1 MVKTWGYLMSTSDQP
16 WAEEWCTASTL
27 SRWSFTFTFVF
38 FLLSFNWNLRSSFTL
53 ISGIF
58 LSTPD
63 TPSCSHPTSL
73 PLLLPKLPLFA
84 FDSATSHSGFAFFV
98 NSPYSSPPSTL
109 LFFSVYLSCIFN
121 AFETFKSLLV
131 QLDFKIKQLSSVCV
145 GWEGMM
151 RREGLQ
157 CMRWQDQAF
166 ILDVWGV
173 FERVRGKKDTEQTIH
188 MNIQQII
195 KYMNQLM
202 TQISACTQTY
212 SFLVNRDQCIT
223 QSITLEA
230 FQEIKG
236 MDSLCIAFSIW

>member
-1 MVKTWGYLMSTSDQP
+1 MTWIKLNYEQQLKPLTLKVKCWLKYDVMVKTWGYLMSTSDQP
-16 WAEEWCTASTL
+16 WAAEWCTASTL
-27 SRWSFTFTFVF
+27 SRWSFTFTFAF

-84 FDSATSHSGFAFFV
+84 FDSATSHSGFVFFV

-131 QLDFKIKQLSSVCV
+131 QLDFKIKQLSLYVLDGRGWWGEGKVCN
-145 GWEGMM
+145 
-151 RREGLQ
+151 
-157 CMRWQDQAF
+157 A
-166 ILDVWGV
+166 WGDRYRTRPL
-173 FERVRGKKDTEQTIH
+173 F
-188 MNIQQII
+188 
-195 KYMNQLM
+195 
-202 TQISACTQTY
+202 
-212 SFLVNRDQCIT
+212 
-223 QSITLEA
+223 
-230 FQEIKG
+230 
-236 MDSLCIAFSIW
+236 

>member
-1 MVKTWGYLMSTSDQP
+1 MRLPHVHQWSTVGCRVMHSEHFKLMKLHFH
-16 WAEEWCTASTL
+16 ACL
-27 SRWSFTFTFVF
+27 F
-38 FLLSFNWNLRSSFTL
+38 FLLSFNWNLRRSFTL

-121 AFETFKSLLV
+121 AFETFKSLLF

-157 CMRWQDQAF
+157 CMRWQVQDQAF
-166 ILDVWGV
+166 ILDVWVV
-173 FERVRGKKDTEQTIH
+173 FERVRGKKTRSRRFIWT
-188 MNIQQII
+188 
-195 KYMNQLM
+195 
-202 TQISACTQTY
+202 
-212 SFLVNRDQCIT
+212 
-223 QSITLEA
+223 
-230 FQEIKG
+230 
-236 MDSLCIAFSIW
+236 FSRSSSTWTS

>member
-16 WAEEWCTASTL
+16 WAAEWCTASTL
-27 SRWSFTFTFVF
+27 SRWSFTFTFAF

-84 FDSATSHSGFAFFV
+84 FDSTTLHSGFVFFV

-145 GWEGMM
+145 GWEGM
-151 RREGLQ
+151 RRWRNAEKGWSAMHEVTGTGPGLYFRRVGCFWESEGEKRHGADDSYEHSADHQVHEPVNDTDISLYTNLQ
-157 CMRWQDQAF
+157 F
-166 ILDVWGV
+166 S
-173 FERVRGKKDTEQTIH
+173 GKRRPVYNTVDHIGS
-188 MNIQQII
+188 
-195 KYMNQLM
+195 
-202 TQISACTQTY
+202 ISG
-212 SFLVNRDQCIT
+212 NKRD
-223 QSITLEA
+223 
-230 FQEIKG
+230 G
-236 MDSLCIAFSIW
+236 

>member
-1 MVKTWGYLMSTSDQP
+1 MRLPHVHQWSTVGWRVMHS
-16 WAEEWCTASTL
+16 EHFKSMKLHFHVC
-27 SRWSFTFTFVF
+27 F

-173 FERVRGKKDTEQTIH
+173 FERVRGKKTRSRRFIWT
-188 MNIQQII
+188 
-195 KYMNQLM
+195 
-202 TQISACTQTY
+202 
-212 SFLVNRDQCIT
+212 
-223 QSITLEA
+223 
-230 FQEIKG
+230 
-236 MDSLCIAFSIW
+236 FSRSSSTWTS

>member
-16 WAEEWCTASTL
+16 WAAEWCTASTL
-27 SRWSFTFTFVF
+27 SRWSFTFTFAF

-58 LSTPD
+58 LSTPG

-84 FDSATSHSGFAFFV
+84 FDSTTSHSGFVFFV
-98 NSPYSSPPSTL
+98 NSPYSSPPSTF

-151 RREGLQ
+151 RRREGLQ
-157 CMRWQDQAF
+157 CMRWQVQDQAF
-166 ILDVWGV
+166 ILDVWDV
-173 FERVRGKKDTEQTIH
+173 FERVRGEKRHGADDSYEHSADHKVHEPVNDTD
-188 MNIQQII
+188 
-195 KYMNQLM
+195 
-202 TQISACTQTY
+202 ISLYTNLQFSGKRRPVYNTVDHIG
-212 SFLVNRDQCIT
+212 SISGNKRD
-223 QSITLEA
+223 
-230 FQEIKG
+230 G
-236 MDSLCIAFSIW
+236 

>member
-1 MVKTWGYLMSTSDQP
+1 MRLPHVHQWSTVGWRVMHREHFKSMKLHFHV
-16 WAEEWCTASTL
+16 C
-27 SRWSFTFTFVF
+27 F

-173 FERVRGKKDTEQTIH
+173 FERVRGKKTRSRRFIWT
-188 MNIQQII
+188 
-195 KYMNQLM
+195 
-202 TQISACTQTY
+202 
-212 SFLVNRDQCIT
+212 
-223 QSITLEA
+223 
-230 FQEIKG
+230 
-236 MDSLCIAFSIW
+236 FSRSSSTWTS

>member
-1 MVKTWGYLMSTSDQP
+1 MRLPHVHQWSTVGCRVMHS
-16 WAEEWCTASTL
+16 EHFKSMKLHFHVCL
-27 SRWSFTFTFVF
+27 F
-38 FLLSFNWNLRSSFTL
+38 FLLSFNWNLRRSFTL

-121 AFETFKSLLV
+121 AFETFKSLLF

-157 CMRWQDQAF
+157 CMRWQVQDQAF
-166 ILDVWGV
+166 ILDVWVV
-173 FERVRGKKDTEQTIH
+173 FERVRGKKTRSRRFIWT
-188 MNIQQII
+188 
-195 KYMNQLM
+195 
-202 TQISACTQTY
+202 
-212 SFLVNRDQCIT
+212 
-223 QSITLEA
+223 
-230 FQEIKG
+230 
-236 MDSLCIAFSIW
+236 FSRSSSTWTS

>member
-1 MVKTWGYLMSTSDQP
+1 MRLPHVHQWSTVGCRVMHS
-16 WAEEWCTASTL
+16 EHFKSMKLHFHIC
-27 SRWSFTFTFVF
+27 FF

-157 CMRWQDQAF
+157 CMRWQVQDQAF

-173 FERVRGKKDTEQTIH
+173 FERVRGKKTRSRRFIWT
-188 MNIQQII
+188 
-195 KYMNQLM
+195 
-202 TQISACTQTY
+202 
-212 SFLVNRDQCIT
+212 
-223 QSITLEA
+223 
-230 FQEIKG
+230 
-236 MDSLCIAFSIW
+236 FSRSSSTWTS

>member
-1 MVKTWGYLMSTSDQP
+1 MHSEHVKSMKLHFHV
-16 WAEEWCTASTL
+16 C
-27 SRWSFTFTFVF
+27 F

-84 FDSATSHSGFAFFV
+84 FDSATLHSGFVFFV

-121 AFETFKSLLV
+121 AFETFKSFLV

-151 RREGLQ
+151 RRRKAEKGRSAMHEVTGTGPGLYF
-157 CMRWQDQAF
+157 R
-166 ILDVWGV
+166 
-173 FERVRGKKDTEQTIH
+173 RVGCFWESEGKKDTEQTIH

-195 KYMNQLM
+195 KYMNELM

-212 SFLVNRDQCIT
+212 SFLVNGDQWIT
-223 QSITLEA
+223 QSITLKH
-230 FQEIKG
+230 FRK
-236 MDSLCIAFSIW
+236 